1 MVPDPPNWLL
11 TWLRRSWMS
20 PAPGLSSR
28 AADAEGGGV
37 PRPPLPGGAGR
48 GSDACCTCGCSAGRG
63 LASGPIPRLW
73 TATMSMSPLPRSFAL
88 DFLASVDM
96 SLSASLPRGMK

>member
-1 MVPDPPNWLL
+1 
-11 TWLRRSWMS
+11 MS

-48 GSDACCTCGCSAGRG
+48 GSISYVIPG
-63 LASGPIPRLW
+63 L
-73 TATMSMSPLPRSFAL
+73 RSLTGGFRTPWIDL
-88 DFLASVDM
+88 RWDQP
-96 SLSASLPRGMK
+96 SLRQPNTVP